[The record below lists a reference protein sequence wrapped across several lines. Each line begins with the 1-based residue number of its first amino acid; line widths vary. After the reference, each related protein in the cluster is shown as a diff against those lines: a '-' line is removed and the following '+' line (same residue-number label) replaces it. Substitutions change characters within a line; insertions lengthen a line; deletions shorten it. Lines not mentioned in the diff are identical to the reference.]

1 LPPQEVLPSS
11 GGEAICTGVVQ
22 GPGGG
27 GGSQAGGPTWN
38 AWAMAGHPSRSQ
50 ASIRVRKVFRSV
62 CRMGVF
68 NRDIEQGKI
77 KNDGTGPAKSLNRP
91 NSTAK
96 IAKPAGLTVFPPAAK
111 AKAEKQDFDF

>member
-1 LPPQEVLPSS
+1 
-11 GGEAICTGVVQ
+11 
-22 GPGGG
+22 
-27 GGSQAGGPTWN
+27 
-38 AWAMAGHPSRSQ
+38 
-50 ASIRVRKVFRSV
+50 
-62 CRMGVF
+62 MGVF